1 MDTEFHYYMTG
12 IIAKAAGFSDEEAKT
27 IATASEYVD
36 ENDVCLKIEDKSG
49 GEVYE
54 NYISQTMNILKPK
67 RKLMRI
73 YPVFHF
79 VPGDPMDEKAFRC
92 DGKMHLLN
100 TTPDNEIA
108 NKLFDLSFKAPDDTK
123 LYRIGIATH
132 AYADT

>member
-12 IIAKAAGFSDEEAKT
+12 IIAKASGFSNDEAKT

-36 ENDVCLKIEDKSG
+36 ENDVCLTIEDRSA
-49 GEVYE
+49 GEAYE

-79 VPGDPMDEKAFRC
+79 VPGEPMDERALRC

-100 TTPDNEIA
+100 TTPDNEIV
-108 NKLFDLSFKAPDDTK
+108 KK
-123 LYRIGIATH
+123 IWM
-132 AYADT
+132 